1 MKLNF
6 QEFERGTEEVLEKE
20 AFLGKFYDSTYG
32 AAGRFLGRR
41 WDEAKQTVNNL
52 PGIKQ
57 YNQVNKGLN
66 YVTGGGLMNDIG
78 TVATSAIP
86 LLGMMGGGAK
96 APGAGGAAPNINI
109 NLGGNSNPLG
119 ITPGAVKSFNSLST
133 QGIKT
138 GGLLDLGLL
147 RTVLT
152 ARTANDM
159 IDSVQ
164 TDKDG
169 KPIAQP
175 TLPPQNKKT
184 VELTTKYPDIEK
196 ILADPQ
202 SRAYLESLLT
212 NKTSYGA

>member
-1 MKLNF
+1 MKLDF
-6 QEFERGTEEVLEKE
+6 EEFERGAEEAFEKD
-20 AFLGKFYDSTYG
+20 AFLGGLYDNTIG
-32 AAGRFLGRR
+32 RAGRAIGRR
-41 WDEAKQTVNNL
+41 WEQGKNWATNNV
-52 PGIKQ
+52 PGVKQ
-57 YNQVNKGLN
+57 YNQVNKGLE

-78 TVATSAIP
+78 SVATSAIP
-86 LLGMMGGGAK
+86 LLGMMGGGGK
-96 APGAGGAAPNINI
+96 AGAGASPNINI
-109 NLGGNSNPLG
+109 NLGGNTNPLG
-119 ITPGAVKSFNSLST
+119 VQPGSVQSFNSLAT

-138 GGLLDLGLL
+138 GGLLDLNLL

-169 KPIAQP
+169 KVV
-175 TLPPQNKKT
+175 PQTPVTPQDKKHI
-184 VELTTKYPDIEK
+184 ELTTKYPDMEK

>member
-1 MKLNF
+1 MNLDLKEL
-6 QEFERGTEEVLEKE
+6 ERGVEESLEKE
-20 AFLGKFYDSTYG
+20 AFLGGLYDSTIG
-32 AAGRFLGRR
+32 RAGRAAGRR
-41 WDEAKQTVNNL
+41 WEAGKAWAGNL

-57 YNQVNKGLN
+57 YNQASKGLD

-78 TVATSAIP
+78 TAATTALP
-86 LLGMMGGGAK
+86 FLGMLGGGGK
-96 APGAGGAAPNINI
+96 GGAGASPNINI

-119 ITPGAVKSFNSLST
+119 IQPGSVQSFASAAT

-159 IDSVQ
+159 IDTVQ

-169 KPIAQP
+169 KPVAQAIP
-175 TLPPQNKKT
+175 SPVDKKR
-184 VELTTKYPDIEK
+184 VELSSKYPDMEK

-212 NKTSYGA
+212 NKTGYGA

>member
-1 MKLNF
+1 MNLDLK
-6 QEFERGTEEVLEKE
+6 EFERGVEESLEKE
-20 AFLGKFYDSTYG
+20 AFLGGLYDSTIG
-32 AAGRFLGRR
+32 RVGRAAGRR
-41 WDEAKQTVNNL
+41 WEAGKAWAGNL

-57 YNQVNKGLN
+57 YNQASKGLE
-66 YVTGGGLMNDIG
+66 YVTGGGLMDDLG
-78 TVATSAIP
+78 TAATSAIP
-86 LLGMMGGGAK
+86 LLGMIGGGK
-96 APGAGGAAPNINI
+96 GGAGGSAAPNINI

-119 ITPGAVKSFNSLST
+119 IQPGSVQSFGTAST

-138 GGLLDLGLL
+138 GGLLDLNLL

-169 KPIAQP
+169 KPITQSIPSAVD
-175 TLPPQNKKT
+175 KKRI
-184 VELTTKYPDIEK
+184 ELSSKYPDMEK
-196 ILADPQ
+196 MLADPQ

-212 NKTSYGA
+212 NKTGYGT